1 MMASVAEASRSCH
14 VAVAPSTAPYMRPAR
29 QYGKLATGTSE
40 LFSMDRMKTKI
51 EAGKWRES
59 NVLSMVSV
67 MNEYFVSEM
76 F

>member
-1 MMASVAEASRSCH
+1 MASVAEANRSYH
-14 VAVAPSTAPYMRPAR
+14 AAAVAPSTAPYMRPAR
-29 QYGKLATGTSE
+29 QNGKLATGISE

-51 EAGKWRES
+51 EAGKGRES
-59 NVLSMVSV
+59 NALSMVSV